1 MNFICKWKK
10 GIMVIDSFEI
20 DKKNSYF
27 NINELVIVLSFFKTQ
42 CNDALIMFIEVEMS
56 INDITYYNYL
66 LILITFVTL
75 LILKGVLPPIS

>member
-1 MNFICKWKK
+1 
-10 GIMVIDSFEI
+10 MVIDSFEI